1 MDDTIIAVATPPGRG
16 AIAVIRMSGGS
27 AKSIAAKG
35 INPWPLKDRVATL
48 CSIVD
53 ENNKTLDHAL
63 VTVFNGPNSYTGE
76 DVVEI
81 STHGG
86 VVAPTLVM
94 ASMLRAGARQALPG
108 EFTRRAVLNGKLDL
122 VQAEAVGD
130 LIDAASAAMHSVAI
144 NQLDGALSRRIN
156 SLRNKVIEIEALI
169 AYDIDFPEEDDGP
182 ISRDRVELSLKDV
195 QQDLDSL
202 LKTAP
207 AGEVIR
213 KGAIVVIAGPPNVGK
228 SSLFNSVLGA
238 ERAIVTDIPGTTRDA
253 IESTVDTKPW
263 PIRLI
268 DTAGLRETDDV
279 VEKIGIEVSA
289 KYLASADAIL
299 ACGDSP
305 ESIDQ
310 TVREIRVHLKNSE
323 TARTD
328 IPVIRIHTKA
338 DRIGHQQPLSG
349 DDTFYVSSHTGE
361 GIRDMLDGI
370 SGILGDRYGSLAV
383 DAPVLTR
390 QRQIYALTTARD
402 ELKTFAQIWESETV
416 PPVIAAVHLRAATHA
431 LEEVVGAIDLEDI
444 LDRLFSSFC
453 VGK

>member
-16 AIAVIRMSGGS
+16 AIAVIRMSGGN

-35 INPWPLKDRVATL
+35 VNPWPLKDRVATL

-53 ENNKTLDHAL
+53 ENNKPLDHAL
-63 VTVFNGPNSYTGE
+63 VTVFNAPNSYTGE

-156 SLRNKVIEIEALI
+156 SLRSKVIEIEALI

-182 ISRDRVELSLKDV
+182 VSRERIELSLKDV
-195 QQDLDSL
+195 QQDLNSL
-202 LKTAP
+202 LETAP
-207 AGEVIR
+207 AGEVIK
-213 KGAIVVIAGPPNVGK
+213 KGAVVVIAGPPNVGK
-228 SSLFNSVLGA
+228 SSLFNSVLGT

-310 TVREIRVHLKNSE
+310 TVREIMVHLKNSG

-328 IPVIRIHTKA
+328 IPIVRIHTKA
-338 DRIGHQQPLSG
+338 DRIGHQQPLNG

-361 GIRDMLDGI
+361 GIRNMLDGI
-370 SGILGDRYGSLAV
+370 SGILGNRYGSLAV

-390 QRQIYALTTARD
+390 QRHIYALTTARE

-431 LEEVVGAIDLEDI
+431 LEEVVGSIDLEDI